1 MVDVEV
7 VADDVMVD
15 VSFELELGMVLD
27 AVSDVDD
34 DDDDGVCDVV

>member
-27 AVSDVDD
+27 AESDVDD
-34 DDDDGVCDVV
+34 DDGDVV

>member
-34 DDDDGVCDVV
+34 DDDGDVV